1 MQLAGP
7 GAMPNGQLPELG
19 ARGAAPGT
27 AYYIVAQDTA
37 DQRAVTTDS
46 REPA

>member
-1 MQLAGP
+1 MG
-7 GAMPNGQLPELG
+7 NILPELG

-27 AYYIVAQDTA
+27 AYRTIAQDTA

>member
-1 MQLAGP
+1 MG
-7 GAMPNGQLPELG
+7 NILPELG

-27 AYYIVAQDTA
+27 AYYRSIAQDTA
-37 DQRAVTTDS
+37 ETDQRAVTTDS